1 MIETRNAII
10 SDECHRLQTELRQ
23 TSQKNLVK
31 GLLDHLTSLRFDIW
45 SDKAQPLQILAPFKE
60 IIIHPNLTD
69 VITSIAVNSVLT
81 FLNLKLFQNEEEI
94 SSVVDCLCQCQ
105 YQITSD
111 SECLNL
117 SIQILRAF
125 SLIIQNYS
133 DFLSQDSVDS
143 IFIYC
148 EQDVR
153 QLSQKCVHTTF
164 LTDVFSQLS
173 YLIIDREK
181 YKSIALDALNVLFSI
196 TDSSY
201 IDNGWVA
208 RGSAISALLLCA
220 QSKNKSFSRQL
231 VKITC
236 VIINQQL
243 QFTDGRENF
252 ILALRLFFRVFTDKW
267 LEYPLPFARI
277 LNSILDCCLTQQIP
291 VSLRCTSFEILID
304 FVSQKRFFLNFYAN
318 YCKRPFFPQ
327 LFDKFMNCITTFA
340 NLPAPIS
347 EAHTSALNLLSLMIS
362 QLNDEKTDMQSLNF
376 GEQELLSSQKW
387 EEESEQLH
395 KLSIFANEF
404 NKHPTAFAD
413 SGFDPK
419 TIIEKQNDLL
429 NVNNQN
435 QNENNQ
441 QSQTL
446 NHENGENTSNF
457 IENSQ
462 TSNGSSRSS
471 SFSFSN
477 NPKELAYNILT
488 APGVLK
494 SSIGEFFSKNTPL
507 ALDTLNEYLDLLDF
521 KNLSFDQSIRLFL
534 TSFTILGEGQVI
546 DRNTEAFAKCYF
558 KSHENEGLFKDEKAA
573 HILAYGWLMLHT
585 SMHNQNVTKKTSLA
599 DFFSMMKG
607 QNGDEDFDSQFLTT
621 IYNSIKRSEVEIGD
635 DKCMSLAF
643 WELLI
648 QKQRILGFQTP
659 EIEQPTPAKY
669 VILLFKEIWKQ
680 AASIFTI
687 IYEKSTENIDFIADT
702 FIKCASIS
710 TKYNLHDVL
719 DNLVVS
725 LCKFTNKD
733 NKNEFA
739 EDRAKNALR
748 ILATIT
754 IEYGA
759 QIHEGWKSFVEVL
772 LILFKLDVLPE
783 EFRTEPAL
791 IGRPETVLLTP
802 SMFSHS
808 MRHHS
813 SASSFLAVFKMLGSN
828 EQNNENE
835 EQTPEVWR
843 TELRTFVKE
852 LGLERIIDQSVTFAP
867 PSLNF
872 FMQSLLFYAKD
883 AQSKL
888 PDKASEALFCIHLIT
903 QIAVANAD
911 RISPLWSVISQQYSS
926 FFTETTVHRATV
938 LILQRVTTNIFTLL
952 NHMWGQPKLRNE
964 LIKLT
969 DVSTSVDP
977 KIFTS
982 LLTYHLAGFQE
993 FLSLHEHSFIA
1004 LHQFKSIN
1012 KTLASSVGIQE
1023 PPSAKILH
1031 TFLQGIA
1038 EDKEPPALDRF
1049 AEYWM
1054 PLIQTTVLYCIRDPS
1069 PEVFLRYTDLHL
1081 LLQFGGG
1088 SPTPNMWEFVFDST
1102 LFPALEHIPN
1112 ELTQQKLSK
1121 NACERCLLMIK
1132 AVFKVFLQVHKEL
1145 VDLSSFESIWGRLIQ
1160 YSINIMKVGDQDL
1173 KSSIPQL
1180 LANALMVMKSSG
1192 IFESGSRQ
1200 KMWND
1205 SKNIIE
1211 PYLPYFKQ
1219 MCGDM

>member
-31 GLLDHLTSLRFDIW
+31 GLLDLLTSLRFDVW

-69 VITSIAVNSVLT
+69 VITSIAVNSVLI
-81 FLNLKLFQNEEEI
+81 FLKLKIFKTEEEI

-111 SECLNL
+111 AECLNL
-117 SIQILRAF
+117 SIQILRSF
-125 SLIIQNYS
+125 NLIIENYS
-133 DFLSQDSVDS
+133 DFLSQDSIDS
-143 IFIYC
+143 LFHYC

-153 QLSQKCVHTTF
+153 QLSQKCIHTTF
-164 LTDVFSQLS
+164 LSDVFSKLS
-173 YLIIDREK
+173 FLIVNNEK
-181 YKSIALDALNVLFSI
+181 YNSISLDILNILFSI
-196 TDSSY
+196 ADSSY

-208 RGSAISALLLCA
+208 RGSAISALLMCA
-220 QSKNKSFSRQL
+220 QSNNQRISREL
-231 VKITC
+231 VKISC

-243 QFTDGRENF
+243 QFTDGRDNF
-252 ILALRLFFRVFTDKW
+252 LLALRLFFRVFTDKW
-267 LEYPLPFARI
+267 LDLPLPFARI

-340 NLPAPIS
+340 NFPAPIS

-362 QLNDEKTDMQSLNF
+362 QLNDEKTDVQTLNIN
-376 GEQELLSSQKW
+376 EQEMLSNQKW
-387 EEESEQLH
+387 EEENEELQ
-395 KLSIFANEF
+395 KLTIFAKEF
-404 NKHPTAFAD
+404 NKHPTTFAETNYD
-413 SGFDPK
+413 SN
-419 TIIEKQNDLL
+419 EKQND
-429 NVNNQN
+429 NNN
-435 QNENNQ
+435 NLYENNQ
-441 QSQTL
+441 L
-446 NHENGENTSNF
+446 NISNQNTTNN
-457 IENSQ
+457 EKGTNSQ
-462 TSNGSSRSS
+462 NNEQTSQASTSEGPSRSS
-471 SFSFSN
+471 SFTFN
-477 NPKELAYNILT
+477 KNPKELAYNILT

-521 KNLSFDQSIRLFL
+521 KHLNFDQSIRLFL

-558 KSHENEGLFKDEKAA
+558 KTHENEGLFKDEKAA
-573 HILAYGWLMLHT
+573 HILSYGWLMLHT

-607 QNGDEDFDSQFLTT
+607 QNGEDDFDSQFLTT

-648 QKQRILGFQTP
+648 QKQRILGFQTS

-687 IYEKSTENIDFIADT
+687 IFEKASENMEFISDT

-725 LCKFTNKD
+725 LCKFTNKET
-733 NKNEFA
+733 KNEIA
-739 EDRAKNALR
+739 EERAKNALK

-754 IEYGA
+754 TEYGA

-772 LILFKLDVLPE
+772 LILFKFDLLPE
-783 EFRTEPAL
+783 DFRTEPSL
-791 IGRPETVLLTP
+791 IGRPETVVLSP
-802 SMFSHS
+802 SMFSHN

-813 SASSFLAVFKMLGSN
+813 SANSFLAVFKILSTN
-828 EQNNENE
+828 DQNNDNQESSTE
-835 EQTPEVWR
+835 LRR
-843 TELRTFVKE
+843 TELNSFIKE
-852 LGLERIIDQSVTFAP
+852 LNFERIIDQSVTFAS
-867 PSLNF
+867 PSLNY
-872 FMQSLLFYAKD
+872 FMQSLILFAKD

-888 PDKASEALFCIHLIT
+888 PEKASEVLFCIHLIT

-911 RISPLWSVISQQYSS
+911 RISPLWSVLSQLYSS
-926 FFTETTVHRATV
+926 FFTDTTINRATI
-938 LILQRVTTNIFTLL
+938 LILQRMTTNIFTLL

-969 DVSTSVDP
+969 DYSTNVDQ

-993 FLSLHEHSFIA
+993 FLSLHEHSFIT

-1112 ELTQQKLSK
+1112 ELIQQENSK

-1132 AVFKVFLQVHKEL
+1132 TVFKFFLQVQKEIIDL
-1145 VDLSSFESIWGRLIQ
+1145 VSFESIWGRLIQ
-1160 YSINIMKVGDQDL
+1160 YSINIMKVGDQDI

-1192 IFESGSRQ
+1192 VFESETRK

-1205 SKNIIE
+1205 SKAIIE
-1211 PYLPYFKQ
+1211 PFMPYFKQ
-1219 MCGDM
+1219 MCGDL